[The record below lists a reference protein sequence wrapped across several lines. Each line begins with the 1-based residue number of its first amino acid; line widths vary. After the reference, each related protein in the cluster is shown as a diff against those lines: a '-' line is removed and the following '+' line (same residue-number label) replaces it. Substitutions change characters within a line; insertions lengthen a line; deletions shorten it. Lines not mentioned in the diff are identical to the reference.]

1 MIVLPI
7 NCKKKN
13 PPSNQYLIK
22 RQSSKIYTITFLA
35 GKMIFIAGPTVVAPT
50 KTIKFRTEYDINESF
65 SNPMWLKIKNFLA
78 KEIVFDGAKYSVYN
92 TASASTIKNQK
103 FVIADAE
110 KEGDTAAYQLA
121 LDNMRSNKLNI
132 FVDSKHSF
140 IYTYQSFNTFV

>member
-1 MIVLPI
+1 
-7 NCKKKN
+7 
-13 PPSNQYLIK
+13 
-22 RQSSKIYTITFLA
+22 
-35 GKMIFIAGPTVVAPT
+35 MIFIVGPTVVAPT
-50 KTIKFRTEYDINESF
+50 KTIKFRTEYDITKGF
-65 SNPMWLKIKNFLA
+65 SNPMWLKIKKFLA

-110 KEGDTAAYQLA
+110 KGDTAAYQLA